1 MDYAEIAAIMKA
13 LSDENRIH
21 IISMIAK
28 QDDICACNILDDLGI
43 NQSTL
48 SYHMK
53 TLCSTGLVAGRKEGK
68 WMHYSLDREL
78 ISQVSGILNDLA
90 SQDIVCLS

>member
-1 MDYAEIAAIMKA
+1 MDYVETAEIMKA
-13 LSDENRIH
+13 LSDANRVH
-21 IISMIAK
+21 IVSMIAK

-53 TLCSTGLVAGRKEGK
+53 ILCSTGLVTCRKEGK
-68 WMHYSLDREL
+68 WMHYSLDPTVVVKA
-78 ISQVSGILNDLA
+78 QAYFA
-90 SQDIVCLS
+90 SLKN

>member
-1 MDYAEIAAIMKA
+1 MDYVEIAAMMKA

-21 IISMIAK
+21 IVSIIAK
-28 QDDICACNILDDLGI
+28 QDDICACNILDNLGI

-53 TLCSTGLVAGRKEGK
+53 TLCSSGLVTCRKEGK
-68 WMHYSLDREL
+68 WMHYSLNRKV
-78 ISQVSGILNDLA
+78 VSDLRVYLT
-90 SQDIVCLS
+90 SIEN

>member
-1 MDYAEIAAIMKA
+1 MDNKTMALIMKA
-13 LSDENRIH
+13 LSDENRIQ

-28 QDDICACNILDDLGI
+28 QDDICACNILDGLGI

-53 TLCSTGLVAGRKEGK
+53 ALCSTGLVTCRREGK
-68 WMHYSLDREL
+68 WMHYSLDREVFSESIQLLNEL
-78 ISQVSGILNDLA
+78 ISKN
-90 SQDIVCLS
+90 

>member
-1 MDYAEIAAIMKA
+1 MDYAETAAIMKA
-13 LSDENRIH
+13 LSDENRVH
-21 IISMIAK
+21 IVSMIAK

-53 TLCSTGLVAGRKEGK
+53 ALCSTGLVTCRKEGR
-68 WMHYSLDREL
+68 WMHYSLDHER
-78 ISQVSGILNDLA
+78 VSRLRLFLDSL
-90 SQDIVCLS
+90 D